1 MSWPSDARETA
12 GEGTQNRREPGLV
25 RGLVIRTTRQCTR
38 IVGRRD
44 VMSLDPVADAIQN
57 FDLRIALG
65 IALCF
70 LFFTLIV

>member
-1 MSWPSDARETA
+1 VIAAWSIEDLPCNCRRRPAAETT
-12 GEGTQNRREPGLV
+12 GGLQP
-25 RGLVIRTTRQCTR
+25 RSPR
-38 IVGRRD
+38 
-44 VMSLDPVADAIQN
+44 SLDPVADAIQN